1 MDLDLGGKLAL
12 ITGGSRGIGRAVG
25 EALAAEGCGL
35 VLVSRRAADLDVA
48 RTQIEGRYNVSV
60 RTDAADLGD
69 STNVARLARL
79 FPDVDILVNNAGAI
93 PGGTLFD
100 VDEALWRNS
109 ERAMRC
115 RHRARSGLD
124 CGRRGACRVRGP
136 GNGKG
141 SRRSRRTAERPV
153 VSADTPVHW
162 RSRVT
167 QVFFFLGT

>member
-25 EALAAEGCGL
+25 EALAAEGCRL
-35 VLVSRRAADLDVA
+35 VLVSRRAADLDIA

-69 STNVARLARL
+69 STNVARLAQL

-100 VDEALWRNS
+100 VDEARWRTASDARRN
-109 ERAMRC
+109 RATC
-115 RHRARSGLD
+115 FPAKNHEPRHAHRGQWTAPVGILSNRVRSSD
-124 CGRRGACRVRGP
+124 CGASIAAPSSGGAHGGVAASPSG
-136 GNGKG
+136 
-141 SRRSRRTAERPV
+141 
-153 VSADTPVHW
+153 
-162 RSRVT
+162 
-167 QVFFFLGT
+167 